1 LRRDLASPLL
11 VALLAAATL
20 APKLWL
26 ERRSAHI
33 DIARLDADVA
43 TRLQAS
49 GFRTA
54 IDLETPGTAVR
65 AWRRDCRVF
74 VRNGDRARELA
85 SVFRLDATAYGPVFY
100 GHWDKWSTRLPP
112 WPSIVERHA
121 QEAAKRIG
129 ISFARP
135 PVLAMA
141 RSSQCAFPGTAL
153 AGLEAYATLRGE
165 ETGVDPV
172 TGRK

>member
-1 LRRDLASPLL
+1 LRRNLASPLL
-11 VALLAAATL
+11 VALLATATL

-33 DIARLDADVA
+33 DIARLDADIA
-43 TRLQAS
+43 ARLQAS

-65 AWRRDCRVF
+65 AWRRDCHVF

-85 SVFRLDATAYGPVFY
+85 SVFRLDATSYGPVFY
-100 GHWDKWSTRLPP
+100 GHWGEWSTGLPP

-141 RSSQCAFPGTAL
+141 RSSQCAFSGTAL
-153 AGLEAYATLRGE
+153 AGLKAYATLRRKDA
-165 ETGVDPV
+165 GVASV
-172 TGRK
+172 TRRK